1 MSDTPE
7 KIIPTNEMLVMLC
20 ADLEADGMLSPDQ
33 LAALRVALARN
44 PELQERYESFRFT
57 RSPLASSFDAVLS
70 APVPNRLL
78 RTVRESSSPGAR
90 QSAARR
96 SSTRIWTQS
105 RTGRGA
111 SLAWLGDVLRAPA
124 FSPAAG
130 IAVLAVSVAAGWLL
144 HTAAGD
150 GASSDARAFVAS
162 APVQRALE
170 LTPSGVKADVAR
182 GVRLE
187 PRLTF
192 ATEDKLWCRQYTLSY
207 GEPQEAGGVACRNG
221 DGVWQL
227 VIETSL
233 TAPPPPPS
241 KGPLPAGEPPL
252 ADHDG
257 PLPAVEPPLA
267 DHERIL
273 DSVRSQLKHGDV
285 LGREEE
291 EERIAEH
298 WKRKP

>member
-7 KIIPTNEMLVMLC
+7 KIIPANEMLVMLC

-70 APVPNRLL
+70 APVPERLL

-90 QSAARR
+90 RSAARR
-96 SSTRIWTQS
+96 KWTPSWTQG

-170 LTPSGVKADVAR
+170 LTPSGVKVHVAR

-207 GEPQEAGGVACRNG
+207 GEAKEAGGVACRNG
-221 DGVWQL
+221 DGVWRL
-227 VIETSL
+227 VIETGL

-241 KGPLPAGEPPL
+241 NSPHLAGAPPL
-252 ADHDG
+252 S
-257 PLPAVEPPLA
+257 

-273 DSVRSQLKHGDV
+273 DSVRSQLKDGDV

>member
-1 MSDTPE
+1 MSGIPE
-7 KIIPTNEMLVMLC
+7 KIIPANEMLVMLC

-33 LAALRVALARN
+33 RAALRVALARN
-44 PELQERYESFRFT
+44 PELQRLYGSFCFT
-57 RSPLASSFDAVLS
+57 RDPLASSFDATLA
-70 APVPNRLL
+70 APVPERLL
-78 RTVRESSSPGAR
+78 RTVRESSSPGVR

-96 SSTRIWTQS
+96 RWTASWTQG
-105 RTGRGA
+105 RTGCGA

-130 IAVLAVSVAAGWLL
+130 IAMLAVSVAAGWLL

-150 GASSDARAFVAS
+150 GASSDARAFAAS
-162 APVQRALE
+162 AQVQRALE
-170 LTPSGVKADVAR
+170 LTPSGVKVDVAR

-192 ATEDKLWCRQYTLSY
+192 ATEDKVWCRQYTLSY
-207 GEPQEAGGVACRNG
+207 GEPQEAGGVACRDG
-221 DGVWQL
+221 DGVWRL

-233 TAPPPPPS
+233 PAPPPPPS
-241 KGPLPAGEPPL
+241 KSMLPAGTPPL
-252 ADHDG
+252 
-257 PLPAVEPPLA
+257 L
-267 DHERIL
+267 DHEGIL
-273 DSVRSQLKHGDV
+273 DSVRSQLKHGDI

-298 WKRKP
+298 WKRKS

>member
-1 MSDTPE
+1 MSGIPE
-7 KIIPTNEMLVMLC
+7 KVIPANEMLVMLC

-33 LAALRVALARN
+33 RAALRVALARN

-57 RSPLASSFDAVLS
+57 RDPLARRFEPLLEAS
-70 APVPNRLL
+70 VPERLL
-78 RTVRESSSPGAR
+78 RAVGKSPSSRARPAVTASVRAGF
-90 QSAARR
+90 
-96 SSTRIWTQS
+96 
-105 RTGRGA
+105 
-111 SLAWLGDVLRAPA
+111 AWLGQVLSTPVL
-124 FSPAAG
+124 SPAL
-130 IAVLAVSVAAGWLL
+130 AVPALAVSIAAGWLL
-144 HTAAGD
+144 QTATG
-150 GASSDARAFVAS
+150 GGPSSDAHGPIAS
-162 APVQRALE
+162 ARAQHALE
-170 LTPSGVKADVAR
+170 VTPSGVKVDVAR

-187 PRLTF
+187 PRFTF
-192 ATEDKLWCRQYTLSY
+192 ATEDKAWCRQYILSY
-207 GEPQEAGGVACRNG
+207 GEPQEAGGVACRDG

-257 PLPAVEPPLA
+257 PLPAVEPPLP

-273 DSVRSQLKHGDV
+273 DSVRSQLKDGDV

>member
-7 KIIPTNEMLVMLC
+7 KIIPANEMLVMLC

-33 LAALRVALARN
+33 RAALRVALARN
-44 PELQERYESFRFT
+44 PELKERYESFRFT

-70 APVPNRLL
+70 APVPERLL
-78 RTVRESSSPGAR
+78 RTVRESRSPGA
-90 QSAARR
+90 QPSTARR
-96 SSTRIWTQS
+96 TRTLSWTRS
-105 RTGRGA
+105 RA
-111 SLAWLGDVLRAPA
+111 SLAWLGEALRAPA

-144 HTAAGD
+144 HTAIGD
-150 GASSDARAFVAS
+150 AASSDARAFVTS

-170 LTPSGVKADVAR
+170 LTPSGVKVDVAR

-207 GEPQEAGGVACRNG
+207 GEAKEAGGVACRNG

-233 TAPPPPPS
+233 TVPDPPPS
-241 KGPLPAGEPPL
+241 KGTLPAGEPPL
-252 ADHDG
+252 ADHG
-257 PLPAVEPPLA
+257 
-267 DHERIL
+267 RIL
-273 DSVRSQLKHGDV
+273 DSVRSQLKDGDV